1 MAAPAA
7 SARPSKSGIASRLVA
22 WWESHL
28 FALVSSL
35 GRITARPGTSL
46 MTAGV
51 IAVSLALPAT
61 LQVSLNSLGQLSGQW
76 DQLNQVSLFL
86 QPGTTGDEADTL
98 AGQLRSRN
106 DVDAVEL
113 IDPDQA
119 LDEFS
124 RLSGFNQALDA
135 LPDNPLPW
143 VLVVTPGPATDGLS
157 RVDLLVSQ
165 LGELPQVEFA
175 QFDRQ
180 WLTRFQ
186 SLLRIG
192 QRTSG
197 VMAVLLGIAVLLIV
211 GNTIRLELQSRRDE
225 IEVSKLLGA
234 TDGFVRRPFLY
245 LGLWYGILGGLL
257 AMVLVSAVLLALGG
271 PVARLAETYQS
282 DFRLVGLG
290 LWEPLILVGGGGL
303 TGWLGSWLAAGRQ
316 LSRIDPSAKQR

>member
-1 MAAPAA
+1 M
-7 SARPSKSGIASRLVA
+7 GQRLVG
-22 WWESHL
+22 WWENHL
-28 FALVSSL
+28 IALASSL
-35 GRITARPGTSL
+35 GRITERPGTSL

-61 LQVSLNSLGQLSGQW
+61 LQVSLNSLGQLSGKW

-86 QPGTTGDEADTL
+86 QPSTSAEQAGALADEIS
-98 AGQLRSRN
+98 QRP
-106 DVDAVEL
+106 DVAAVDR
-113 IDPDQA
+113 IDPEQA
-119 LDEFS
+119 LAEFS
-124 RLSGFNQALDA
+124 RLSGFEQALDA

-143 VLVVTPGPATDGLS
+143 VLVVTPAPQDGDPTPARGLS
-157 RVDLLVSQ
+157 RLDLLVNQ
-165 LGELPQVEFA
+165 LNDLPQVAFA

-180 WLTRFQ
+180 WLSRFR
-186 SLLRIG
+186 SLLSIG
-192 QRTSG
+192 QRTSL

-245 LGLWYGILGGLL
+245 LGACYGILGGVL
-257 AMVLVSAVLLALGG
+257 AMVLVSAVLLTLGG
-271 PVARLAETYQS
+271 PVARLAQAYQS

-303 TGWLGSWLAAGRQ
+303 IGWLGSWLAAGRQ
-316 LSRIDPSAKQR
+316 LARIGLGQSG